1 MRQPGL
7 DQPPPR
13 YTKTPVYRSSNGDRW
28 DLVLDFGDMY
38 VSHQPNA
45 ASGGKSS
52 LSKLSAFLS
61 EGHGPQHEA
70 LLRLLNDV
78 GYLAPVC

>member
-1 MRQPGL
+1 
-7 DQPPPR
+7 
-13 YTKTPVYRSSNGDRW
+13 
-28 DLVLDFGDMY
+28 MY

>member
-1 MRQPGL
+1 MQQPGL

-13 YTKTPVYRSSNGDRW
+13 YSTTPVYRSSNGDRW
-28 DLVLDFGDMY
+28 DLVLDTEGMR
-38 VSHQPNA
+38 VHHQPNA
-45 ASGGKSS
+45 ASGGQSS
-52 LSKLSAFLS
+52 LTNLSAFLS

-78 GYLAPVC
+78 GYLAP